1 VITPS
6 RFTRTGDKTATT
18 LLNLANQV
26 FTDANG
32 ALAGNQALGVN
43 GAALVRV
50 TSGAI
55 AGTYLAINNSTAGFQ
70 ANSDLLVN
78 LTGLTGT
85 LPALGN
91 IAVSSFFA

>member
-1 VITPS
+1 M
-6 RFTRTGDKTATT
+6 
-18 LLNLANQV
+18 
-26 FTDANG
+26 
-32 ALAGNQALGVN
+32 
-43 GAALVRV
+43 

-55 AGTYLAINNSTAGFQ
+55 NDSTAGFQ
-70 ANSDLLVN
+70 SNSDLLVN